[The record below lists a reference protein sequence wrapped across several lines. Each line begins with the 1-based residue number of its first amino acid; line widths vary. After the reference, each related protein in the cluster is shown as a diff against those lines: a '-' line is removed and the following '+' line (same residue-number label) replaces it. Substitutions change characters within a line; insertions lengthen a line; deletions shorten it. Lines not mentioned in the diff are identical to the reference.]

1 MVYYSLCLSGG
12 GINGLVILGALK
24 FVLDKKILILNRVK
38 NFVGTSIGSL
48 IIFLLVIGYS
58 INDIIQIFYDLNLE
72 KFKVEF
78 DLEDLINNYGIEN
91 GSRILTVIQT
101 LLYTKLK
108 IYDIT
113 FAELFNKTK
122 KKINIIAVNYSKKKE
137 VNFNHIDYPNLSVIS
152 AMRMSIS
159 IPFIFHPFK
168 FEGDLYVDGSVMNN
182 FGIEYCDLKTTIG
195 ICLDY
200 TLTTKCENILEYFL
214 GYFSIFNKI
223 TTLKKQHENI
233 IVIKKKVEGLSNFNP
248 DKEKKFELLKEGYI
262 KTKEIC
268 QNDINF
274 FATKFINRII
284 NQVLLDI

>member
-1 MVYYSLCLSGG
+1 M
-12 GINGLVILGALK
+12 
-24 FVLDKKILILNRVK
+24 
-38 NFVGTSIGSL
+38 
-48 IIFLLVIGYS
+48 VIGYS

-72 KFKVEF
+72 KLKVEF

-91 GSRILTVIQT
+91 GAKILTVIQT

-113 FAELFNKTK
+113 LIELFNITK
-122 KKINIIAVNYSKKKE
+122 KKINIIAANYSKKKE

-168 FEGDLYVDGSVMNN
+168 FEGDLYVDGGVMNN
-182 FGIEYCDLKTTIG
+182 FGIEYCNLKTTIG

-233 IVIKKKVEGLSNFNP
+233 IVIKKEVTGLSNFNP
-248 DKEKKFELLKEGYI
+248 DKEKKSELLKEGYI

>member
-1 MVYYSLCLSGG
+1 MVYDSLCLSGG
-12 GINGLVILGALK
+12 GINGLVILGSLK

-72 KFKVEF
+72 KLKVEL

-91 GSRILTVIQT
+91 GAKILTVIQT

-113 FAELFNKTK
+113 LIELFNITK
-122 KKINIIAVNYSKKKE
+122 KKINIIAANYSKKKE

-168 FEGDLYVDGSVMNN
+168 FEGDLYVDGGVMNN
-182 FGIEYCDLKTTIG
+182 FGIEYCNLKTTIG

-223 TTLKKQHENI
+223 TTI
-233 IVIKKKVEGLSNFNP
+233 F
-248 DKEKKFELLKEGYI
+248 
-262 KTKEIC
+262 
-268 QNDINF
+268 
-274 FATKFINRII
+274 
-284 NQVLLDI
+284 